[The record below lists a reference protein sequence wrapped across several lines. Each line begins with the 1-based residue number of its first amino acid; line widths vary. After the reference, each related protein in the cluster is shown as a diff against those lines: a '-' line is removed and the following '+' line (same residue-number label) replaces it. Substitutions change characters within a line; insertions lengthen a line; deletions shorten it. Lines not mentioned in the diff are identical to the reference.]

1 MKKEV
6 RTALKA
12 YESELEEL
20 ITFSRFDEIQ
30 AACKGLALVQAV
42 GEVRAFGKYAAAI
55 AHRLKYL
62 LLSSLVQ
69 RITEAAKDINDHLP
83 KYAHFC
89 NDEQCSKSLCERHLL
104 KVKLECVEKNTEHL
118 RAANTL
124 GRELYKEW
132 GIVEPQDGEAKLIDG
147 IEAASVIS
155 RQSRTSVG
163 VIQAAKCVFQMCP
176 TERSQTA
183 AGILAMQLKDFPKSL
198 HKLLEQEVS
207 NSSRKR
213 TAAAA
218 GLP

>member
-1 MKKEV
+1 MFK
-6 RTALKA
+6 T
-12 YESELEEL
+12 
-20 ITFSRFDEIQ
+20 I
-30 AACKGLALVQAV
+30 
-42 GEVRAFGKYAAAI
+42 
-55 AHRLKYL
+55 
-62 LLSSLVQ
+62 
-69 RITEAAKDINDHLP
+69 
-83 KYAHFC
+83 
-89 NDEQCSKSLCERHLL
+89 CERHLL
-104 KVKLECVEKNTEHL
+104 KVKLECVEKNTKHL

-155 RQSRTSVG
+155 RRRRSRTSVG

-198 HKLLEQEVS
+198 PKLLEQEVS